1 MTAVAEVVPVIAVPA
16 GTPVEGAVA
25 AEASVVVSY
34 SGEVDDAPVVVGE
47 PIVEGS
53 LIKYRIVNK
62 DPKVIVGDRFN
73 QQPMRW
79 GCWTSGSRGADQHE
93 IKLHPDCLC
102 YKAGIRVGDF
112 VLEVNGERITNNFGK
127 ASLYGSNVD
136 GRYYPGVLSKA
147 VTFETAKNEE
157 AATCTIL
164 VRKGDGTVKPHE
176 LPKQEGYNGECNKCA
191 IL

>member
-47 PIVEGS
+47 AIVEGS

-79 GCWTSGSRGADQHE
+79 GCWTSGSRGADQH
-93 IKLHPDCLC
+93 
-102 YKAGIRVGDF
+102 
-112 VLEVNGERITNNFGK
+112 VLEKDGDSAKDYAGYATRSAELLALFERHR
-127 ASLYGSNVD
+127 SLRLD
-136 GRYYPGVLSKA
+136 
-147 VTFETAKNEE
+147 
-157 AATCTIL
+157 
-164 VRKGDGTVKPHE
+164 
-176 LPKQEGYNGECNKCA
+176 
-191 IL
+191 